1 LFFSTGRTPQ
11 RDAGSDPFRSNS
23 LTRSEIEQLSKLSDD
38 AVDLGRG
45 ALLVARLE
53 YPDLDPT
60 GVLLRLDAMAG
71 RIRESISPDA
81 RVADRL
87 AAINHYLF
95 EEQGFRG
102 NREEFYDPRNS
113 CLNAVLERRLGI
125 PISLSVLYMEIGR
138 RLGVEAEGVSFPGHF
153 LVRISLEFGVI
164 VLDPYNQ
171 GVTLSEEDVR
181 ERLAQQTGS
190 EFAESADLVD
200 ILQPAGKKEI
210 IARMVRNLKRIY
222 SEAGA
227 TEKAIKAATLILA
240 VQPNAHTELRD
251 RGLLYRRIEAYRAAL
266 ADLSNYLEKEPE
278 AHDADALRGLVIELR
293 GINDRFN

>member
-1 LFFSTGRTPQ
+1 LS
-11 RDAGSDPFRSNS
+11 S
-23 LTRSEIEQLSKLSDD
+23 LEIEQLSQLSEDSL
-38 AVDLGRG
+38 DLGRA

-53 YPDLDPT
+53 YPSLDPT

-113 CLNAVLERRLGI
+113 CLNAVLERKLGI

-138 RLGVEAEGVSFPGHF
+138 RLDVEAEGVSFPGHF
-153 LVRISLEFGVI
+153 LVRVSLEFGVI
-164 VLDPYNQ
+164 VLDPYNE

-181 ERLAQQTGS
+181 ERLAQQTGTD
-190 EFAESADLVD
+190 FAESADLVD

-210 IARMVRNLKRIY
+210 LARMVRNLKRIY
-222 SEAGA
+222 SEADE
-227 TEKAIKAATLILA
+227 TEKAIRAATLILA
-240 VQPNAHTELRD
+240 LQPDAHSELRD

-266 ADLSNYLEKEPE
+266 ADLSHYLEKEPE

-293 GINDRFN
+293 GINARLN